1 MFRDVSSGVVRWQD
15 TKRGESHL
23 TQMQVAELL
32 QTTQA
37 VYESIQTL
45 SKKTAN
51 VYGTTRIMFERGS
64 SKKRIIKKIAEG
76 VSGRSDS
83 SMQHL
88 KNPLWTS
95 LSVCTGLLSWWNKNG
110 PPQNLKVNITYAVT
124 SSFGFIG
131 AKRFST
137 NRKKTVLHQRY
148 ARVLPPGHRMQHAEA
163 PEDILTLYW
172 LHSSFVCAAVQL
184 HVLHFWRPFFPSVHH
199 GERLT
204 SHDSRSR

>member
-23 TQMQVAELL
+23 TQMKVAELL

-51 VYGTTRIMFERGS
+51 VYGTTRIMFERDS

-88 KNPLWTS
+88 KKPTMDLALCVHRVIVMMKQERASSEPQSKYHICCNIKLWIHWS
-95 LSVCTGLLSWWNKNG
+95 
-110 PPQNLKVNITYAVT
+110 
-124 SSFGFIG
+124 
-131 AKRFST
+131 
-137 NRKKTVLHQRY
+137 
-148 ARVLPPGHRMQHAEA
+148 
-163 PEDILTLYW
+163 
-172 LHSSFVCAAVQL
+172 
-184 HVLHFWRPFFPSVHH
+184 
-199 GERLT
+199 
-204 SHDSRSR
+204 

>member
-23 TQMQVAELL
+23 TQMKVAELL

-51 VYGTTRIMFERGS
+51 VYGTTHIMFERDS

-88 KNPLWTS
+88 KNPRWTS
-95 LSVCTGLLSWWNKNG
+95 LCVCTGLLSWWNKNG

-137 NRKKTVLHQRY
+137 NRKKQSYIKGTQGFSLPATGCSTLKPRKTSWLFTGCTAHLFVRLSNY
-148 ARVLPPGHRMQHAEA
+148 MSYISDAR
-163 PEDILTLYW
+163 
-172 LHSSFVCAAVQL
+172 SSLQCIM
-184 HVLHFWRPFFPSVHH
+184 
-199 GERLT
+199 GKRLT